1 MQRRIDGIFRFYRK
15 FFKVYINDIVI
26 YNKILNKYLYYL
38 RKILD
43 VFSRFKIKFNFR
55 KLFLG
60 YLFIKLLKQKVNGL
74 ELITAENKLKAISS
88 LSFFYILKKLKI
100 YLKITN

>member
-15 FFKVYINDIVI
+15 FFKVYINDIVV
-26 YNKILNKYLYYL
+26 YSKILNKYLYYL

-43 VFSRFKIKFNFR
+43 VFSRFKIRLSPR
-55 KLFLG
+55 KSFLG
-60 YLFIKLLKQKVNGL
+60 YLFVKLLKQKIDGL
-74 ELITAENKLKAISS
+74 GLITAENKLKAISS

-100 YLKITN
+100 YLKITG